1 MKFLRLA
8 VLIPAIAFLP
18 MVAAQNAKTDK
29 DKADKPAFDEV
40 KVRAS
45 VLNGKDGYVQGKLK
59 MYDLDKREFTIQYD
73 YQIKKA
79 NPEGQKKLRA
89 LEVQGRQALAQKNK
103 QLFEQLQQQYQ
114 AAQAE
119 AWNIQEFPIVFECVG
134 EKNMTF
140 RTLVPPQDP
149 ETGKAKKLTPAEEK
163 QLKGNDPKEPGYIFD
178 PKDIDN
184 DMLVRIYIDKS
195 KIKPDDKKD
204 AKKDEKKDAKK
215 DDKKEEKKDDKKETT
230 TTKKVAVVKPEDKDK
245 DKKDDKKDEKKDA
258 KKDTEKGDKG
268 EEEKVVYPI
277 YRIVIL
283 PPPMEAGGGGAG
295 NPFIKGK

>member
-1 MKFLRLA
+1 Q
-8 VLIPAIAFLP
+8 PIA
-18 MVAAQNAKTDK
+18 
-29 DKADKPAFDEV
+29 
-40 KVRAS
+40 
-45 VLNGKDGYVQGKLK
+45 
-59 MYDLDKREFTIQYD
+59 
-73 YQIKKA
+73 
-79 NPEGQKKLRA
+79 
-89 LEVQGRQALAQKNK
+89 QGRGAAKQKNK
-103 QLFEQLQQQYQ
+103 ALSEQLQQQYL
-114 AAQAE
+114 AAQGE

-140 RTLVPPQDP
+140 RTLVLPLDP

-195 KIKPDDKKD
+195 KLKVDDKKD
-204 AKKDEKKDAKK
+204 AKKDEKKDVKK
-215 DDKKEEKKDDKKETT
+215 DDKKDEKKDDKKETS
-230 TTKKVAVVKPEDKDK
+230 TKKVAVVKREDK

-258 KKDTEKGDKG
+258 KKDADKGDKG

-283 PPPMEAGGGGAG
+283 PPPMEPGGGGAG